1 MSKQLDPSVCNVSVA
16 NGATVCVEGDYVGE
30 ITIGART
37 VVHPKARIIA
47 EAGPIIIGEGN
58 LIEEQAQIIN
68 RYPEGTDGDPAIP
81 QTMTIGHN
89 NVFEV
94 DCCVEAET
102 IGDNN
107 VFEAKSHVGRGVAV
121 GRGCVVGSLCS
132 LTCPQ
137 LLPDNSVVYG
147 SDHHRRQQQERPP
160 AQALQLE
167 FLNKVL
173 PNYHYLVKPK
183 KKGASTVEP
192 VK

>member
-1 MSKQLDPSVCNVSVA
+1 MAKQLDPSVCNVTVA
-16 NGATVCVEGDYVGE
+16 AGATVCLEGDFIGE

-68 RYPEGTDGDPAIP
+68 RRPEGSDDSIQRTLN
-81 QTMTIGHN
+81 IGHN

-94 DCCVEAET
+94 DCLVEAES

-107 VFEAKSHVGRGVAV
+107 VFEAKSRVGRGVTV
-121 GRGCVVGSLCS
+121 SRGCVVGSLCT

-137 LLPDNSVVYG
+137 VLAENSVVYG
-147 SDHHRRQQQERPP
+147 SDHLRRHQHERPVV
-160 AQALQLE
+160 QALQLE

-173 PNYHYLVKPK
+173 PNFHYLVKPK
-183 KKGASTVEP
+183 KKSAPAAAVPS
-192 VK
+192 

>member
-1 MSKQLDPSVCNVSVA
+1 MTKQLDPSVCNVNVA
-16 NGATVCVEGDYVGE
+16 PGATVCLEGDFVGE

-47 EAGPIIIGEGN
+47 EAGPIIIGDGN

-68 RYPEGTDGDPAIP
+68 RRPAGSEDSRQHTLI
-81 QTMTIGHN
+81 IGHS

-94 DCCVEAET
+94 DCLVEADSV
-102 IGDNN
+102 GDNN
-107 VFEAKSHVGRGVAV
+107 VFEAKCRVGRGVAV

-132 LTCPQ
+132 VTCPQ
-137 LLPDNSVVYG
+137 ELADNSVVYG
-147 SDHHRRQQQERPP
+147 SDHLRRQQQERPP

-173 PNYHYLVKPK
+173 PNYHYIVKPK
-183 KKGASTVEP
+183 KKGSPAAEIITS
-192 VK
+192 